1 MKEEVKKYIEPL
13 KPYTDIILFV
23 AALLVANYFWKFTVL
38 GDEGGDQVTWFGM
51 DITAP
56 FDFMAAHIAHVV
68 FWFIQLTNDTVTF
81 YEPSTIHF
89 ATGTGTRIVW
99 SCTGLKQAFIWIII
113 MLAARGNWKN
123 KLWFIPLGLVCAYL
137 FNILRITL
145 IAIAI
150 EHHPDWF
157 SMLHDYV
164 FKYLFYGMLFFLWLW
179 WTNRIASIG
188 NRVSNN
194 E

>member
-1 MKEEVKKYIEPL
+1 MITRLKKYLELL
-13 KPYTDIILFV
+13 KPYYDIILFV
-23 AALLVANYFWKFTVL
+23 VALLAANFFWKFTVL
-38 GDEGGDQVTWFGM
+38 GDEGGIQVTWFGM

-68 FWFIQLTNDTVTF
+68 FWFIQLTNDTATF
-81 YEPSTIHF
+81 FEPSTIHF

-113 MLAARGNWKN
+113 MLAARGNWKH

-150 EHHPDWF
+150 EHHPEWF
-157 SMLHDYV
+157 HMLHDYI
-164 FKYLFYGMLFFLWLW
+164 FKYIFYGMLFLLWLW
-179 WTNRIASIG
+179 WTHRIANASKTL
-188 NRVSNN
+188 
-194 E
+194 